1 MNDRANQERFA
12 ARVAALRDELGLSL
26 DDVGAAVGVSGETI
40 RNWERCRFVPRKKV
54 TVTKLEQALEA
65 RTGELWALLKG
76 YEIPAKRPSKGDD
89 SGHLVEAILRELT
102 ELRAA
107 IAEIEAERRPGRN
120 GGPPV
125 SRRGSSRERVPQAS

>member
-65 RTGELWALLKG
+65 RTGELWAPQG
-76 YEIPAKRPSKGDD
+76 VRDPGQTA
-89 SGHLVEAILRELT
+89 VEG
-102 ELRAA
+102 
-107 IAEIEAERRPGRN
+107 RRQRT
-120 GGPPV
+120 
-125 SRRGSSRERVPQAS
+125 SRRGDPPRVDGAAGSDRRD